1 MDFQPW
7 EPPPPPPLD
16 RNVSVM
22 LSSLHTLPSRL
33 ALPPSPLTEK
43 DGTHLPAG
51 HPNVTY
57 FALLAYNHAMS
68 PTFPPI
74 FLHPPW
80 CIWPKWGL
88 VSKGRKNPFSEIE
101 KKSLTVAK
109 LFQLFQHIDVTQSN
123 VPACLHQRALTEEGQ
138 GLSESRKNKTLEG
151 NSSREIVKQTM
162 LGLTCSRCIL
172 Y

>member
-1 MDFQPW
+1 MLECPFKHNLKKKVCSTNQ
-7 EPPPPPPLD
+7 
-16 RNVSVM
+16 VSQQTYTGQCWHN
-22 LSSLHTLPSRL
+22 LSP
-33 ALPPSPLTEK
+33 PLTEK

-88 VSKGRKNPFSEIE
+88 DSKGRKNPFSEIE
-101 KKSLTVAK
+101 KKKSLTVAK

-138 GLSESRKNKTLEG
+138 GLSESRKK
-151 NSSREIVKQTM
+151 KP
-162 LGLTCSRCIL
+162 
-172 Y
+172 